1 MALILNRKVR
11 DFAETILWSMGL
23 APDSGNSRAS
33 GRFGEW
39 LGRRLMRKKGY
50 RIVVSNWRSSSDHR
64 QEIDL
69 ICRRDGIL
77 VFVEIRARSEKALVN
92 GFHSLGR
99 RKRKSLKRSFK
110 AYLKEC
116 KFNALHYRFDVIEVD
131 LPSAKGN
138 KPKVFHHENVA
149 IFA

>member
-11 DFAETILWSMGL
+11 DFAEKILWSMGL

-69 ICRRDGIL
+69 ICRKDGIL

-99 RKRKSLKRSFK
+99 RKMKSLRAFFQSLLKGMQVQCSSLSFWRDRS
-110 AYLKEC
+110 
-116 KFNALHYRFDVIEVD
+116 R
-131 LPSAKGN
+131 PSFGQGKQPKG
-138 KPKVFHHENVA
+138 FHHSVA